1 MTDEQKK
8 IIAELQAAA
17 EKRHGGHLRIGPDEP
32 GVVTVRKVSEGPAA
46 VGDVLEEYIWNGAG
60 SMLIRVCYVVWEH
73 IVGEDHAW
81 GRFST
86 QRQAEQRIAALFSS
100 ASLGSGEYYIAR
112 LFTSKP
118 LE

>member
-1 MTDEQKK
+1 MTEIQEK
-8 IIAELQAAA
+8 IVAELQTAV
-17 EKRHGGHLRIGPDEP
+17 EKRYSKPVRVVADDSH
-32 GVVTVRKVSEGPAA
+32 VTVRNVYGA
-46 VGDVLEEYIWNGAG
+46 GDLLEEYIWNGSG

-86 QRQAEQRIAALFSS
+86 QRQAEQRIAALFST

-112 LFTSKP
+112 LFTTKP